1 MVGGD
6 DMHTLDRGKTERGSA
21 EGALAL
27 AWGGVWGGFIGV
39 VFGVAWVVVG
49 GFVVGLCGWLGWLLG
64 VVCVLVNSVR

>member
-6 DMHTLDRGKTERGSA
+6 DMHTLDRGKTERVSA

-39 VFGVAWVVVG
+39 VV
-49 GFVVGLCGWLGWLLG
+49 G
-64 VVCVLVNSVR
+64 VVYVLVNSVR